1 MSENRTIEVSEREV
15 LVLPPLDREI
25 VIQESKSGPRNLHR
39 MSLVDLGKRLLEAA
53 KRGETDEVRTLMSNG
68 APFTTDW
75 LGTSPLHFA
84 TQFGHHDTAEVLL
97 RAGISRDARTKVDRT
112 PLHVAAQEGH
122 NDIVELLIQHAADID
137 AKDMLKMTPLHWASE
152 KGHKP
157 VLETLI
163 KHGADI
169 NCENKFDRTPL
180 DIAIANGRADIA
192 ELLTM
197 AQMQYGGTVQ
207 QLEDVKSH
215 EVLVNGTMHAD
226 LSSITEGD
234 SITIETTEID
244 QSDNIETVTVT
255 TDEQSNKDVLPVNI
269 FQNVSRSIES
279 DSSETQNSSVLAT
292 LAALAEATAP
302 NTIQQN
308 TATTEAMNW
317 LESQG
322 ITMITTSEGGIITSA
337 IDSGQSITLTEAGKI
352 ALNFIKQQDGEE
364 GEIVVKPE
372 VDLGPEVIEEE
383 AHIGGDVEDIVT
395 GLPEGTELVTTGGDM
410 DDQNVLTIVSNQDL
424 GGVSEDGG
432 IVAMGDDVVTME
444 SQDLVG
450 DVTEHSDGIVMVT
463 EVEGEIVTP
472 TDGMLTITEVT
483 DDVTNVTMEG
493 DEITE
498 TELQISEENNIH
510 ISDVTT
516 ITETNSLQISD
527 VTMVTDGG
535 GGDASDEPPAKRSRT
550 DVEDKGDGIKVEAL
564 DKDDLKKQLEEMQK
578 QAEAF
583 KQQLKQKEVE
593 AETYKKRLSDI
604 GLQPEDQSQ
613 EDQAANE

>member
-424 GGVSEDGG
+424 GGVTEDGE

-550 DVEDKGDGIKVEAL
+550 EVEDKGDGV
-564 DKDDLKKQLEEMQK
+564 
-578 QAEAF
+578 
-583 KQQLKQKEVE
+583 
-593 AETYKKRLSDI
+593 S
-604 GLQPEDQSQ
+604 
-613 EDQAANE
+613 

>member
-1 MSENRTIEVSEREV
+1 
-15 LVLPPLDREI
+15 
-25 VIQESKSGPRNLHR
+25 
-39 MSLVDLGKRLLEAA
+39 
-53 KRGETDEVRTLMSNG
+53 
-68 APFTTDW
+68 
-75 LGTSPLHFA
+75 
-84 TQFGHHDTAEVLL
+84 
-97 RAGISRDARTKVDRT
+97 
-112 PLHVAAQEGH
+112 
-122 NDIVELLIQHAADID
+122 
-137 AKDMLKMTPLHWASE
+137 
-152 KGHKP
+152 
-157 VLETLI
+157 
-163 KHGADI
+163 
-169 NCENKFDRTPL
+169 
-180 DIAIANGRADIA
+180 
-192 ELLTM
+192 
-197 AQMQYGGTVQ
+197 
-207 QLEDVKSH
+207 
-215 EVLVNGTMHAD
+215 
-226 LSSITEGD
+226 
-234 SITIETTEID
+234 
-244 QSDNIETVTVT
+244 
-255 TDEQSNKDVLPVNI
+255 
-269 FQNVSRSIES
+269 RSIES

>member
-424 GGVSEDGG
+424 GGVTEDGE

-550 DVEDKGDGIKVEAL
+550 EVEDKGDGIKVE